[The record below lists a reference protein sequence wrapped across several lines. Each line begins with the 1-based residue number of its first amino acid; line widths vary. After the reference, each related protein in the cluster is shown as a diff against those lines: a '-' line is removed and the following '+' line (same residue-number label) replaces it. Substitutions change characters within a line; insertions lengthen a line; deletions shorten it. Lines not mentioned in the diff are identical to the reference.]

1 MQADSWQEMPQND
14 PLTFIRMRQS
24 TVRKAKVMKRRYGFQ
39 SYEGLIIHLMEMAE
53 KTGMAPEA
61 DYKNVFE
68 KTAATP
74 VMITGLPRQGKTT
87 TVKEILR
94 QLTSPRTNFGQ
105 VHQGENAFVID
116 VHDEYGDIG
125 FKDVKERVFAMDWR
139 AYKSA
144 KLRYV
149 PNSNVETSRTQIHI
163 LLGNL
168 NQIKPSGALRSW
180 TIVIEEAER
189 FATDP
194 DMRSFVNEAG
204 KFLRK
209 LIIVTSDWRAFEGM
223 AVILRPKSFS
233 SETLQRPPVSQL

>member
-1 MQADSWQEMPQND
+1 MEEGDRWCW
-14 PLTFIRMRQS
+14 MRIKQS
-24 TVRKAKVMKRRYGFQ
+24 TLAKAKVTKRKYGFR
-39 SYEGLIIHLMEMAE
+39 SYEGLFIHLMEMAE
-53 KTGMAPEA
+53 KMGMAQEA
-61 DYKNVFE
+61 DFRTVFE
-68 KTAATP
+68 ATGATP
-74 VMITGLPRQGKTT
+74 VMVTGLPRQGKTS

-94 QLTSPRTNFGQ
+94 VLTSPRTSFGQ
-105 VHQGENAFVID
+105 IHQGENAFVID

-139 AYKSA
+139 AYKAA

-149 PNSNVETSRTQIHI
+149 PNPNVETSRTQVHI

-168 NQIKPSGALRSW
+168 NQIKPSGALRNW

-194 DMRSFVNEAG
+194 DMRSFINEAG

-223 AVILRPKSFS
+223 AVMLKPRSFAS
-233 SETLQRPPVSQL
+233 GTLPGQPSLQV